1 MGKADYLLSTAWF
14 KTFSLRIMS
23 KARGMFL
30 DRFQMKQ
37 INNAVIFKLPKV
49 MVLDSCCVPVV
60 YVGYKFELADSVPFV
75 NCLQTWFLD
84 HSGINNL
91 ITNTNLII
99 ASDS

>member
-1 MGKADYLLSTAWF
+1 
-14 KTFSLRIMS
+14 MS

-37 INNAVIFKLPKV
+37 INNAVILKPPKV
-49 MVLDSCCVPVV
+49 VVLDSCCVPVV
-60 YVGYKFELADSVPFV
+60 SDTWNKFELADSVPFV